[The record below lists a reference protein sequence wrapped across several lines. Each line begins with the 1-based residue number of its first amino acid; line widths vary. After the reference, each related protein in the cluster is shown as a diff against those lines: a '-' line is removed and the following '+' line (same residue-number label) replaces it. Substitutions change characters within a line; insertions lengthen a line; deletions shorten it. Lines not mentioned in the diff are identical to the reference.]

1 MRSEMVNII
10 HDSSHQGCNQA
21 SRRARDIMFWPG
33 MTKAITNYVLACPL
47 CERYRHANAKE
58 PLLPHAV
65 PARPWQHLSCDIF
78 AFENSHYLIT
88 VDAYSRHFEI
98 DYLPDLKSTT
108 VIRKLKVHFSRFG
121 IPERLKTDNGTQFNS
136 EQFQKFSKNW
146 PFTHVTSS
154 PNHQSSNGLS
164 EIYVNHAKRILRKA
178 KDANRDP
185 YLPLL
190 KYRNTPLECGYSPAQ
205 LLMGR
210 RLRSVVPTTNR
221 QLSPETVDV
230 KKAQENMQKQKDKSK
245 VYHDQKAR
253 PLPSLKIGDRVMF
266 QKKPGDNWE
275 RAKVLRKYNNR
286 SFKIQ
291 TSDGAPYRRNR
302 VFINKSN
309 SDHNL
314 NPSVQQNHKE
324 DKSFQVQPVKDSVS
338 TNAKQNYITRSG
350 REVKPLR
357 SLSKNEWVMQT
368 SHD

>member
-1 MRSEMVNII
+1 MFQKKPGNNWERAKVIRKYNNRSFEIQTSDGALQNRVFKGQKVVILTAMRSEMVKII

-21 SRRARDIMFWPG
+21 SRRARDVMFWPG
-33 MTKAITNYVLACPL
+33 MTKAIMNYVLACPL
-47 CERYRHANAKE
+47 CERYRHANVKE

-98 DYLPDLKSTT
+98 DYLPDMKSTT

-121 IPERLKTDNGTQFNS
+121 I
-136 EQFQKFSKNW
+136 
-146 PFTHVTSS
+146 
-154 PNHQSSNGLS
+154 
-164 EIYVNHAKRILRKA
+164 
-178 KDANRDP
+178 
-185 YLPLL
+185 
-190 KYRNTPLECGYSPAQ
+190 
-205 LLMGR
+205 
-210 RLRSVVPTTNR
+210 
-221 QLSPETVDV
+221 
-230 KKAQENMQKQKDKSK
+230 
-245 VYHDQKAR
+245 

-275 RAKVLRKYNNR
+275 RAKVIRKYNNR
-286 SFKIQ
+286 SFEIQ
-291 TSDGAPYRRNR
+291 TSDGALYWRNGM
-302 VFINKSN
+302 FINKSN

-324 DKSFQVQPVKDSVS
+324 DKRFQVQPVKDSVS

-357 SLSKNEWVMQT
+357 SLSKNEWVMQI

>member
-1 MRSEMVNII
+1 MLFGKGLSGNYISETYPELFNDLDTHVHTVLQQVPISDQKFESIRKESLTDYQFQCIAKVMKKGWPRERGKCPKNILEFWNHRDEMSYEDGILFKGQKVVIPTAMRSEMVKII

-21 SRRARDIMFWPG
+21 SRRARDVMFWPG

-47 CERYRHANAKE
+47 CERYRHANVKE

-121 IPERLKTDNGTQFNS
+121 IPERLKTDNGTQFTS
-136 EQFQKFSKNW
+136 EQFQNFSKNW

-164 EIYVNHAKRILRKA
+164 EIYVKHAKRILRKA

-190 KYRNTPLECGYSPAQ
+190 EYRNTPLECGYSPAQ

-210 RLRSVVPTTNR
+210 RLRSVVPTTDR
-221 QLSPETVDV
+221 Q
-230 KKAQENMQKQKDKSK
+230 
-245 VYHDQKAR
+245 
-253 PLPSLKIGDRVMF
+253 
-266 QKKPGDNWE
+266 
-275 RAKVLRKYNNR
+275 
-286 SFKIQ
+286 
-291 TSDGAPYRRNR
+291 
-302 VFINKSN
+302 
-309 SDHNL
+309 
-314 NPSVQQNHKE
+314 
-324 DKSFQVQPVKDSVS
+324 
-338 TNAKQNYITRSG
+338 
-350 REVKPLR
+350 
-357 SLSKNEWVMQT
+357 
-368 SHD
+368 